1 MKKLLLLLIAALV
14 ILPGAAQA
22 QTDSLSRAEIN
33 RISNSVVLVLAL
45 DSNGNPSASGSGTIV
60 AASGLIYTNR
70 HVVEGASDFAI
81 LTQESV
87 GEPAKLAYY
96 ATPILIHPDVDFA
109 ELQIDRDVNG
119 RTINANSLNL
129 SVITLANSSADIGDR
144 IFVFGYPSL
153 GDAHLVMTSGSV
165 TTIEN
170 DTLNGARIPYWYQT
184 DAQIS
189 PGNSGGLVV
198 NSAGEMIGIPT
209 EVRSEERTLGRLGS
223 ILTMSAI
230 SAALASQQSVD
241 LPAPARSA
249 HANAADQ

>member
-14 ILPGAAQA
+14 ILPGVVLA

-33 RISNSVVLVLAL
+33 RISDSVVLVLAL
-45 DSNGNPSASGSGTIV
+45 DSNGNPFASGSGTIID
-60 AASGLIYTNR
+60 STGIIYTNR
-70 HVVEGASDFAI
+70 HVVADGSDFAI
-81 LTQESV
+81 LTLDSV

-109 ELQIDRDVNG
+109 ELQIDRDADGNP
-119 RTINANSLNL
+119 INAKNLNL
-129 SVITLANSSADIGDR
+129 PVIALATSQAEIGDR

-184 DAQIS
+184 DA
-189 PGNSGGLVV
+189 
-198 NSAGEMIGIPT
+198 
-209 EVRSEERTLGRLGS
+209 
-223 ILTMSAI
+223 
-230 SAALASQQSVD
+230 
-241 LPAPARSA
+241 
-249 HANAADQ
+249 